1 MARTRTSG
9 SVKAIV
15 ENSVPGV
22 QVKTISLIPTNRLLR
37 SFHIKLADERTLLLN
52 LPPPP
57 SSRLLRSE
65 RWLLRTESV
74 VVEWLLKDLCPRRG
88 QNTRCLD
95 GADLE
100 GHSSAKSPRKEWIDQ
115 ATPDALPPYG
125 DHLVDYLPTLIK
137 HSSTSTK
144 TAPTFNLFEPTP
156 GEPISSLGATLTD
169 AERETIDFQKGLL
182 LRRIVKATS
191 PNGRFGPAV
200 TVLGHLQASESD
212 QKAGQEAKLDFDGAE
227 SWRKTFH
234 LLLEGVLRDG
244 EDLAVT
250 MSYELVRATFRKFGH
265 LLDSVKTPRLV
276 VCDSDDDDIVLV
288 SRPEKTQGDEP
299 SKQEPEAEPKMKEG
313 VASAFKI
320 TGLRDWSNCIFGDP
334 LFATVFSHATPEFD
348 RGFRQSDEM
357 QTKKEED
364 NNNNKQQR
372 QDCDII
378 EDPENAPTRI
388 LLYECYHATVAIV
401 RQFYR
406 PDAGSSERELAARR
420 RLVATL
426 AKLEHVDVDVG
437 AGESTGK
444 RPRRLSRD
452 DWPTKRPRS
461 GMVPPKGAVE

>member
-22 QVKTISLIPTNRLLR
+22 QVETISLMPTNRLLR
-37 SFHIKLADERTLLLN
+37 SFKIKLADERTLLLN

-65 RWLLRTESV
+65 QWLLRTESV
-74 VVEWLLKDLCPRRG
+74 VVEWLLEDVCSRRG
-88 QNTRCLD
+88 PNTRRL
-95 GADLE
+95 GETDLE
-100 GHSSAKSPRKEWIDQ
+100 GHSSDKSPQRGWINQ
-115 ATPDALPPYG
+115 ATLDALSLNG

-144 TAPTFNLFEPTP
+144 TAPAFNLFEPTP
-156 GEPISSLGATLTD
+156 GEPISSLGATLNNV
-169 AERETIDFQKGLL
+169 EREAIDFQKGIL
-182 LRRIVKATS
+182 LRRIVKTIS

-200 TVLGHLQASESD
+200 TVLGHPQASESD
-212 QKAGQEAKLDFDGAE
+212 QKAVQETKLDFDGAE
-227 SWRKTFH
+227 SWRTTFH

-250 MSYELVRATFRKFGH
+250 MSYELVRTTFRKFGH

-276 VCDSDDDDIVLV
+276 VYDSEDDDIVLV
-288 SRPEKTQGDEP
+288 SRPEKAQGHEP
-299 SKQEPEAEPKMKEG
+299 SKQGPKAETNTKDED
-313 VASAFKI
+313 VSTFKI
-320 TGLRDWSNCIFGDP
+320 TGLQDWSNCIFGDP

-348 RGFRQSDEM
+348 RGFQQPDE
-357 QTKKEED
+357 THIKKEDED
-364 NNNNKQQR
+364 NNNKQQR
-372 QDCDII
+372 QHNDII

-420 RLVATL
+420 RLVAAL
-426 AKLEHVDVDVG
+426 AKLEHIGV
-437 AGESTGK
+437 GESTGK
-444 RPRRLSRD
+444 RPRRPSRD

-461 GMVPPKGAVE
+461 GTVTPKGAAQ